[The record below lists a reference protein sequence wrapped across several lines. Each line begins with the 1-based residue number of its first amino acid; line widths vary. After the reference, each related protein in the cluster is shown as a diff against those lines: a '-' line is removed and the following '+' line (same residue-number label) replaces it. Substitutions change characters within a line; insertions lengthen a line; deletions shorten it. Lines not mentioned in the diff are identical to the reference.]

1 MIINVEAQNSF
12 YPGYDNIKKV
22 YSIWICMHSP
32 NHIGNAISCY
42 HIEKKDLLPG
52 LPDVPKS
59 YDKISVVI
67 VALNETISSDDKF
80 INMMNTLLS
89 IHKTA
94 KEKRSILE
102 NTYHISMNYNLGKE
116 LDKMDHVLD
125 DVIEEK
131 LAEGLAKGIAKGFA
145 KGHTEGL
152 AEGHAEGLTEGRNQ
166 TKKELIINL
175 LKLKSISDEEILQAA
190 CISLEELQK
199 IKDEITTVV

>member
-1 MIINVEAQNSF
+1 
-12 YPGYDNIKKV
+12 
-22 YSIWICMHSP
+22 
-32 NHIGNAISCY
+32 
-42 HIEKKDLLPG
+42 
-52 LPDVPKS
+52 
-59 YDKISVVI
+59 
-67 VALNETISSDDKF
+67 
-80 INMMNTLLS
+80 MMNTLLS

-116 LDKMDHVLD
+116 LDKLDHVLD

-152 AEGHAEGLTEGRNQ
+152 AEGHAEGHAEGLTEGRNQ

>member
-1 MIINVEAQNSF
+1 
-12 YPGYDNIKKV
+12 
-22 YSIWICMHSP
+22 
-32 NHIGNAISCY
+32 
-42 HIEKKDLLPG
+42 
-52 LPDVPKS
+52 
-59 YDKISVVI
+59 
-67 VALNETISSDDKF
+67 
-80 INMMNTLLS
+80 MNTLLS

-152 AEGHAEGLTEGRNQ
+152 AEGLAEGHAEGLTEGRNQ